1 MVLCVVGV
9 FQIIFAVALAVFM
22 LLFALLHL
30 CDDAGCDEIAVDA
43 VIVYVLLLI
52 FVFMLAVEL
61 FMHCFL
67 S

>member
-1 MVLCVVGV
+1 VVSCVVGV
-9 FQIIFAVALAVFM
+9 FQIIFAVALAVIV

-61 FMHCFL
+61 LTRWFL